1 MVLLSQIVNSHPIS
15 NMFFVYENVE
25 FQEDPTV
32 IPENIGHQLR
42 LVRFI
47 SLINCQLTGSIPESI
62 GDLMALRRL
71 HLSHNQLTGPIPP
84 GIGNLRYLEVLGLSK
99 NELTGTIPP
108 GIGNLTNLI
117 QLNLSHNQLTGPIPP
132 GIGDLNNLKYL
143 SLSYNQLTGTIP
155 ESICN
160 LTALRKLLL
169 NDNDLTGKVPDNIGD
184 LTKLQLL
191 YLFNNQQLSRE
202 LPYSFG
208 NLKKLI
214 TFWNGQ
220 WPPDMPLMRQDDEP
234 LSIIA
239 RRFKKDFDRRSLRE
253 FSALIANRND
263 LSGPLGDPNV
273 GLVRR
278 EIAKFVVG
286 FGKIMKPYKKFIVQN
301 NNSKKK
307 GLYFK
312 TRFGEQKL
320 RDDATGLYL
329 KGNRKMYLHR
339 WK

>member
-1 MVLLSQIVNSHPIS
+1 MDSLTQLVNSHPIS
-15 NMFFVYENVE
+15 NMFFVYVNVK
-25 FQEDPTV
+25 FQENPTV

-47 SLINCQLTGSIPESI
+47 SLINCQLTGTIPPSI

-71 HLSHNQLTGPIPP
+71 QLNDNQLTGPIPES
-84 GIGNLRYLEVLGLSK
+84 IGNLRYLEVLGLSK

-108 GIGNLTNLI
+108 GIGNLTYLI
-117 QLNLSHNQLTGPIPP
+117 HLNLSHNQLTGPIPP

-169 NDNDLTGKVPDNIGD
+169 NDNDLTGKVPDNIGK
-184 LTKLQLL
+184 LTKLEVLF
-191 YLFNNQQLSRE
+191 LFNNQQLSRE

-220 WPPDMPLMRQDDEP
+220 SPPDRPLMRQDNEP

-253 FSALIANRND
+253 LLYCTPVFAK
-263 LSGPLGDPNV
+263 GPLYGYT
-273 GLVRR
+273 GLVNQNLRG
-278 EIAKFVVG
+278 FLG
-286 FGKIMKPYKKFIVQN
+286 NFGKIMKPYKKFIVQN
-301 NNSKKK
+301 KNSKKK

-329 KGNRKMYLHR
+329 KGANKEKMYLHR